1 MVYTP
6 IKRDIVRVDL
16 KKKQTQLHVVYKK
29 NTLNIKIRMGK
40 KYRNGKKLD
49 YYIILIFINSEL
61 SNYIN
66 LRQTKDEYVHYIM
79 IK

>member
-16 KKKQTQLHVVYKK
+16 KKKKKTQLHVVYKK
-29 NTLNIKIRMGK
+29 NTLNIKIQMGK

-49 YYIILIFINSEL
+49 YYIILIFINS
-61 SNYIN
+61 
-66 LRQTKDEYVHYIM
+66 DEY
-79 IK
+79 